1 MKHVP
6 SLVFLAALLAVT
18 GCDCGESGSP
28 SDPFADGGPTA
39 PSGVPKQIAAG
50 GHHTCALMADS
61 TVRCWGAGNA
71 SQLGQG
77 RSGDSSV
84 AIPVPGVTDI
94 AQIALGYEF
103 TCVRSNTGSASCWGA
118 NPRGA
123 LGNGGTAIEVSPK
136 PVSLG
141 SVVRLGDFTMG
152 HWSSCAI
159 HGAGSLSC
167 WGDASRGQLGEG
179 TVDMN
184 AHATPLPVS
193 LTNVE
198 RLALGY
204 FHVCA
209 SHGGGAVSCWGS
221 NGWGETGNGAF
232 GATPEPTPQTVTGV
246 TTAIQLAAGQQWSC
260 ALLADHTL
268 TCWGDNR
275 NGQLGDD
282 STNFH
287 PDATPVPNFDHVV
300 QVAAGR
306 KHACAVRDDG
316 TLYCW
321 GRNDEGQLG
330 DKTHTERHVP
340 TLVPNLTG
348 VRQVALGDLHTCA
361 LLDSGAVRCFGS
373 NSDGQLG
380 DGTTSDSASAS
391 YVIWQ

>member
-1 MKHVP
+1 MRRTP
-6 SLVFLAALLAVT
+6 SSLLLALFLACA
-18 GCDCGESGSP
+18 GCDCGQSGSP
-28 SDPFADGGPTA
+28 TDPFADGGPVA
-39 PSGVPKQIAAG
+39 PNGVPKQIAAG
-50 GHHTCALMADS
+50 GHHSCAIMADD

-77 RSGDSSV
+77 HSGDSLT
-84 AIPVPGVTDI
+84 AIAVPGLTGV

-103 TCVRSNTGSASCWGA
+103 SCARTSAGGASCWGA
-118 NPRGA
+118 NPGGA
-123 LGNGGTAIEVSPK
+123 LGNGGTNIEVSPT
-136 PVSLG
+136 PVSLP
-141 SVVRLGDFTMG
+141 SIVRLGDFTMG

-159 HGAGSLSC
+159 HGGNALSC

-179 TVDMN
+179 TVDTN
-184 AHATPLPVS
+184 DHASPLAVS

-209 SHGGGAVSCWGS
+209 SHGGGNVSCWGS
-221 NGWGETGNGAF
+221 NGWGETGNGMF
-232 GATPEPTPQTVTGV
+232 SSTPEPTPQTVTGV

-268 TCWGDNR
+268 RCWGDNR

-282 STNFH
+282 STSFR
-287 PDATPVPNFDHVV
+287 PSATPVPNFDHVV

-306 KHACAVRDDG
+306 KHACAVKDDG
-316 TLYCW
+316 SLYCW

-330 DKTHTERHVP
+330 DRTHTERHVP
-340 TLVPNLTG
+340 TLVPGLAG
-348 VRQVALGDLHTCA
+348 VRQVALGDVHTCA

-380 DGTTSDSASAS
+380 DGTNADRSAPS
-391 YVIWQ
+391 YVLWE